1 MEFQQGYRANAT
13 RRRTAESGHAKMAI
27 RVFLSNNR
35 VILLDTLQV
44 LLELQQDL
52 RIVGKATN
60 GHDAVRRIQKLRPD
74 VTILDTGL
82 VGLNGMEAS
91 LKISELSKST
101 AIVMLSTMSSPE
113 IIFRALRAGARGF
126 LSREASGLEL
136 VNAVRAVRE
145 GKRFLSPKITATL
158 IGNYISETRS
168 PSPLES
174 LTSRERHILQLVVE
188 GSPSAE
194 VAEILALSPKT
205 VDTYRSRIKQKL
217 GIHDLPALVKF
228 AIQH

>member
-1 MEFQQGYRANAT
+1 
-13 RRRTAESGHAKMAI
+13 MAI
-27 RVFLSNNR
+27 RVFLANSR
-35 VILLDTLQV
+35 VILLDSLQA
-44 LLELQQDL
+44 LLEIQQNI

-60 GHDAVRRIQKLRPD
+60 GHDAARRIQKLRPD
-74 VTILDTGL
+74 VAILDIGL

-91 LKISELSKST
+91 LKIGELSPST
-101 AIVMLSTMSSPE
+101 AIVMLSTTTSPE
-113 IIFRALRAGARGF
+113 TIFRALRAGARGY

-136 VNAVRAVRE
+136 VSAVRAVRE
-145 GKRFLSPKITATL
+145 GKRYLSPKITATL
-158 IGNYISETRS
+158 IGDYISEHRS

-174 LTSRERHILQLVVE
+174 LTIRERHILQLVVE

-194 VAEILALSPKT
+194 VADILALSPKT

-228 AIQH
+228 AIQHGITSLE